1 METNSIN
8 IIENR
13 GLRVL
18 AENNKYQSFNGIS
31 RSVRDDII
39 QLYFDDETF
48 LELTSDHKV
57 LSNNR
62 WIEAKDTLIDDIFI
76 TPTGTKRLIYKD
88 KSNLPTFVY
97 DLINVDET
105 KNFFASK
112 SLISNCILLD
122 EFAHIDNDV
131 EFFESTYPVISSGKS
146 TKVIITSTPKGM
158 NLFYKLWTESEEG
171 RNDFHRSKYL
181 WYHHPD
187 RDEAWRKETESNIGT
202 QNFSQEYECVDADT
216 TITLKRNNVEF
227 NTKIGDLYNTLNRN
241 NTIQSELNCVKS
253 FEINDDILLNA
264 AYNLAF
270 NHYVTIAIVVKKS
283 KTGYDIISKIMN
295 YYNQVSS
302 DCLFAKYKIK
312 KQTKSFVNSEKG
324 VTIYTERLN
333 RNSFRGRT
341 INSAIV
347 DSNVI
352 DDVIIYQHNNHL
364 ICYQSKK
371 MKKTRYS
378 IHEENDIYLVYDSHQ
393 DIFINRFGIVD
404 CSVFLTKSEAN
415 ATIKF
420 LNAKLKGELMST

>member
-404 CSVFLTKSEAN
+404 CSGFLTKSEAN

-420 LNAKLKGELMST
+420 LNAK